1 MVGPGF
7 AFVNYPALVQN
18 GGIEIVLTTQNIKG
32 NVFKWSTSFNISA
45 LRNKL
50 ISFQNIELS
59 GFTNKIGEAFYGQT
73 SVFISKGVNLETGRY
88 EFIDL
93 NGESTYR
100 PTLTKNISTEPRFY
114 GGLANK
120 ISFKGIS
127 LDVLFQFVK
136 QRGRSHLSNYYT
148 IAGAIRNLPVEFDGR
163 WRSPGDHSS
172 IQKVYFSKPPEYSD
186 AANIL
191 LASDKNIV
199 DASFIRLKNLSLTYE
214 IPGRWKDKFKISKL
228 SFYMQ
233 GQNLLTFTPY
243 KGLDPETLSLSSL
256 PPLRVLTFGLQVAF

>member
-1 MVGPGF
+1 
-7 AFVNYPALVQN
+7 
-18 GGIEIVLTTQNIKG
+18 
-32 NVFKWSTSFNISA
+32 
-45 LRNKL
+45 
-50 ISFQNIELS
+50 
-59 GFTNKIGEAFYGQT
+59 
-73 SVFISKGVNLETGRY
+73 
-88 EFIDL
+88 
-93 NGESTYR
+93 
-100 PTLTKNISTEPRFY
+100 
-114 GGLANK
+114 
-120 ISFKGIS
+120 
-127 LDVLFQFVK
+127 
-136 QRGRSHLSNYYT
+136 LSNYYT